1 MKNKYIFS
9 AALLTV
15 SMVAQAQTSINFET
29 EDYKAIGVYDQW
41 EESPFRTGKLAGNAA
56 VCDNPDTGVDP
67 ILGVAIN
74 TSEKVVAFQRSRF
87 GGNAYGVR
95 IDLKEPF
102 RLTKDLQY
110 VHVMTYLKDKPE
122 DSRMMVIGL
131 GKRVEDSWSW
141 QTGKEE
147 QFWAL
152 TTSKVKA
159 KEGWQ
164 DVVASFKG
172 FSYSK
177 EENENSGIDIYSLVI
192 VPDVRSPHAD
202 ASDWVAYFDNIV
214 VDKVADKRF
223 NSDKYAVTYDAE
235 TKITRNDRNLNKV
248 GITVDGKTTEF
259 RRTNK
264 SAYNDFT
271 ADSLFS
277 VKAGQSVRPTFGYTG
292 AFMNAYVYV
301 DWNNDGI
308 FSHNVESN
316 GVPAAGSE
324 VVSFNAVQLNGTWY
338 KSDGT
343 TVPNGNNIA
352 AGVPPFTVPDG
363 TLKGFYRMRYKVD
376 WNSLDPAGH
385 TTIVENAGG
394 IVDVTLDVH
403 GKTVS
408 VSASQLNGDI
418 LLKEGQAALQNYQA
432 AYGKPLTVLVA
443 PANGF
448 VQNGFKLKYGYNV
461 SATEQQDENG
471 NPNWIA
477 VDVPVT
483 AIAADGTYTIP
494 GEYIRGGQVSIVGDM
509 QQTVSY
515 TVTVEGA
522 PEGQG
527 GVSYLGVLYGD
538 GDVINSSQ
546 YFSISDVEPVQ
557 LDDYTYRIS
566 YDNVSKTVLVTY
578 TKTFVLSRLSN
589 LHNDRAYYIKSSNN
603 EGYLVWNHEITD
615 QYVSIRGVKTYGS
628 GEPTNATAKRVYAQ
642 EVDPTDKTAVWQI
655 IKEGNSYYLYQP
667 AKKNYVTRVGRDYKF
682 TSTKTALDGIR
693 DNGDGTFAFH
703 AGGGY
708 SDGSQ
713 NYACIVTNESL
724 QPVRNWTYSDHG
736 STMLIIWNPEINVE
750 DITTAIDG
758 LPASFSR
765 SDKSQG
771 VYNAQGQKLTA
782 LPKEGFVV
790 VDGKKRIIYN
800 R

>member
-131 GKRVEDSWSW
+131 GKRVEESWSW
-141 QTGKEE
+141 QSGKEE

-235 TKITRNDRNLNKV
+235 TKITRNDRNLNKI
-248 GITVDGKTTEF
+248 GLTVDGKTTEF

-403 GKTVS
+403 GETVS

-418 LLKEGQAALQNYQA
+418 LLKEGQAALKNYQA
-432 AYGKPLTVLVA
+432 AYGEPLTVLVVPA
-443 PANGF
+443 PGF
-448 VQNGFKLKYGYNV
+448 VQNGFKLKYGHNV
-461 SATEQQDENG
+461 LATEQQDENG

-515 TVTVEGA
+515 NVTVEGA

-538 GDVINSSQ
+538 GDVIKSSQ

-642 EVDPTDKTAVWQI
+642 EVDPSDITAVWQI
-655 IKEGNSYYLYQP
+655 LKEGNSYYLYQP

-703 AGGGY
+703 AGGDY

-765 SDKSQG
+765 SNKSQG
-771 VYNAQGQKLTA
+771 VYNAQGQKLKA

>member
-67 ILGVAIN
+67 ILGVPIN
-74 TSEKVVAFQRSRF
+74 TSEKVVALQRSRF

-131 GKRVEDSWSW
+131 GKRVENSWSW

-292 AFMNAYVYV
+292 AYMNAYVYV
-301 DWNNDGI
+301 DWGNDGI
-308 FSHNVESN
+308 FSYDVESN
-316 GVPAAGSE
+316 GVPSAGSD
-324 VVSFNAVQLNGTWY
+324 VVSFNAVQLNGTWR

-343 TVPNGNNIA
+343 TASNGNNIA
-352 AGVPPFTVPDG
+352 AGVPPFTVPAG
-363 TLKGFYRMRYKVD
+363 TAKGFYRMRYKVD

-403 GKTVS
+403 GETVS

-432 AYGKPLTVLVA
+432 TYGEPLTVLVA
-443 PANGF
+443 PAPRF

-461 SATEQQDENG
+461 LATEQQDENG

-509 QQTVSY
+509 QQTVPY
-515 TVTVEGA
+515 KVTVVGA

-527 GVSYLGVLYGD
+527 GISYLGVQYGN
-538 GDVINSSQ
+538 GDVVNSSQ
-546 YFSISDVEPVQ
+546 YFSTDDVVAVQ
-557 LDDYTYRIS
+557 LADYTC
-566 YDNVSKTVLVTY
+566 NVSLDKDTKTLTVTY
-578 TKTFVLSRLSN
+578 TKTLVVSRLSD

-615 QYVSIRGVKTYGS
+615 EYVSIRGVKTYGS
-628 GEPTNATAKRVYAQ
+628 GEPTDATAKRVYAQ
-642 EVDPTDKTAVWQI
+642 EVDPTDNTAVWQI
-655 IKEGNSYYLYQP
+655 LKEDNSYYLYQP

-713 NYACIVTNESL
+713 NYACIVTNES
-724 QPVRNWTYSDHG
+724 PAAVRNWTYSDHG
-736 STMLIIWNPEINVE
+736 STMLIIWNPEIEVE

-790 VDGKKRIIYN
+790 VDGKKRIMHN

>member
-74 TSEKVVAFQRSRF
+74 TSEKVVALQRSRF

-131 GKRVEDSWSW
+131 GKRIEDSWSW

-277 VKAGQSVRPTFGYTG
+277 VKVGQSVRPTFGYTG

-301 DWNNDGI
+301 DWGNDGI
-308 FSHNVESN
+308 FSYDVESN
-316 GVPAAGSE
+316 GVPFAGSD
-324 VVSFNAVQLNGTWY
+324 VVSFNAVQLNGTWR

-343 TVPNGNNIA
+343 TASNGNNIA
-352 AGVPPFTVPDG
+352 AGVPPFTVPAG
-363 TLKGFYRMRYKVD
+363 TAKGFYRMRYKVD

-385 TTIVENAGG
+385 STIVENAGS

-403 GKTVS
+403 GETVS

-418 LLKEGQAALQNYQA
+418 LLKEGQTALEKYQTT
-432 AYGKPLTVLVA
+432 YGEPLTVLVVPA
-443 PANGF
+443 PGF
-448 VQNGFKLKYGYNV
+448 VQNGFRLKYGYDV
-461 SATEQQDENG
+461 LAAEQLDDNG

-494 GEYIRGGQVSIVGDM
+494 GDYIRGGQVSIVGDM
-509 QQTVSY
+509 QQTVPY
-515 TVTVEGA
+515 RVTVVGA

-527 GVSYLGVLYGD
+527 GISYLGVQYGN
-538 GDVINSSQ
+538 GDVVNSSQ
-546 YFSISDVEPVQ
+546 YFSTDDVVAVQ
-557 LDDYTYRIS
+557 LADYTC
-566 YDNVSKTVLVTY
+566 NVSLDKDTKTLTVTY
-578 TKTFVLSRLSN
+578 TKTLVVSSLSN

-615 QYVSIRGVKTYGS
+615 EYVSIRGVKTYGS
-628 GEPTNATAKRVYAQ
+628 GEPTDATAKRVYAQ
-642 EVDPTDKTAVWQI
+642 EVDPTDNTAVWQI
-655 IKEGNSYYLYQP
+655 LKEDNSYYLYQP
-667 AKKNYVTRVGRDYKF
+667 AKRNYVTRVGRDYKF

-713 NYACIVTNESL
+713 NYACIVTNES
-724 QPVRNWTYSDHG
+724 PEAVRNWTYSDHG
-736 STMLIIWNPEINVE
+736 STMLIVWNPEIEVE

-790 VDGKKRIIYN
+790 VDGKKRIIHN

>member
-131 GKRVEDSWSW
+131 GKRVEKSWSW
-141 QTGKEE
+141 QSGKEE

-235 TKITRNDRNLNKV
+235 TKITRNDRNLNKI
-248 GITVDGKTTEF
+248 GLTVDGKTTEF

-301 DWNNDGI
+301 DWSNDGI

-343 TVPNGNNIA
+343 TVSNGNNIA

-363 TLKGFYRMRYKVD
+363 TVKGFYRMRYKVD

-403 GKTVS
+403 GETVS

-578 TKTFVLSRLSN
+578 TKTFVLSSLSN

-642 EVDPTDKTAVWQI
+642 EVDPTDITAVWQI
-655 IKEGNSYYLYQP
+655 LKEGNSYYLYQP
-667 AKKNYVTRVGRDYKF
+667 AKKNYVTRVERDYKF

-693 DNGDGTFAFH
+693 DNGDGTFAIH

-771 VYNAQGQKLTA
+771 VYNAQGQKLKA

-790 VDGKKRIIYN
+790 VDGKKRIIHN

>member
-131 GKRVEDSWSW
+131 GKRVEKSWSW
-141 QTGKEE
+141 QSGKEE

-235 TKITRNDRNLNKV
+235 TKITRNDRNLNKI
-248 GITVDGKTTEF
+248 GLTVDGKTTEF

-277 VKAGQSVRPTFGYTG
+277 VKTGQSVRPTFGYTG

-301 DWNNDGI
+301 DWSNDGI

-343 TVPNGNNIA
+343 TVSNGNNIA

-363 TLKGFYRMRYKVD
+363 TVKGFYRMRYKVD

-403 GKTVS
+403 GETVS

-432 AYGKPLTVLVA
+432 AYGEPLTVLVA
-443 PANGF
+443 PYPGF

-461 SATEQQDENG
+461 FATEQQDENG

-578 TKTFVLSRLSN
+578 TKTFVLSSLSN

-642 EVDPTDKTAVWQI
+642 EVDPTDITAVWQI
-655 IKEGNSYYLYQP
+655 LKEGNSYYLYQP
-667 AKKNYVTRVGRDYKF
+667 AKKNYVTRVVRDYKF

-693 DNGDGTFAFH
+693 DNGDGTFAIH

-771 VYNAQGQKLTA
+771 VYNAQGQKLKA

-790 VDGKKRIIYN
+790 VDGKKRIIHN